1 MTTSEIARTYAK
13 VLFDLASAADAVD
26 AADEGVTAVV
36 TAVRGHIDL
45 RDALA
50 DAQVPAEK
58 KREVLR
64 EIFGA
69 SVAPE
74 VLAIVTLAV
83 ERGHIALLGD
93 VARDYREIAE
103 SQRGVVVAE
112 ITTAIALDESTRA
125 TIEKQLTTSLGR
137 PVALRERVD
146 ESIVGGIVI
155 KVAGRVL
162 DGSLA
167 SQLDSMRAT
176 LSATPQGGEA

>member
-1 MTTSEIARTYAK
+1 MTTSEIAGTYAK
-13 VLFDLASAADAVD
+13 VLYDLASAADAVD
-26 AADEGVTAVV
+26 AADEGIAAVV
-36 TAVRGHIDL
+36 EAVRGHIDL

-50 DAQVPAEK
+50 DAQIPADK
-58 KREVLR
+58 KRDVLR
-64 EIFGA
+64 DIFGA
-69 SVAPE
+69 NVTPE

-83 ERGHIALLGD
+83 DRGHTMLLGD
-93 VARDYREIAE
+93 IASAYREAAE
-103 SQRGVVVAE
+103 GQRGVVVAE
-112 ITTAIALDESTRA
+112 VTTAVALDQATRA
-125 TIEKQLTTSLGR
+125 TIEKRLAASLGR